1 MENICPKCHTINE
14 NKAKFCKKCGADLK
28 GINVESK
35 QDKHA
40 IVFQKDITN
49 NYLSN
54 TSGQNNEY
62 YEKNFQYSFLSMFM
76 SIIITICFQKFV
88 IASLNYNNFFHRI
101 LIPGGGWNQIII
113 PLTIIFLFFWSI
125 IDLFVKFIRN
135 LFVYKALNNKFIK
148 QLPNIVNQNDK
159 IDFIQKEIKKL
170 AGRLKNNYV
179 FKRIQHLVLH
189 IFTLGDIQR
198 SHEFFKHQIDLDV
211 DNAQSGYTIIRIFIW
226 AMPILGFIGT
236 VIGISSAVGDFSGF
250 LGGDIDQ
257 VDRVKMELSKI
268 TTGLSYAFDT
278 TLLGLLSSLIAMVF
292 TTLVQRKE
300 EASLTSL
307 ETLGL
312 NIIANTNYNIKT
324 PLYDQNNQL
333 LEFSDS
339 INCFSKIIQD
349 STDQLCLIPDKL
361 SSFIKQIDINTN
373 ELKEKIKILLSVF
386 DEFTKISLV
395 VKKLNSEIIII
406 SESLSE
412 MFHRLYSDLDQILKI
427 TNNIKN
433 FEDHIEKIHDNFK
446 KFSTILPEF
455 TDRLINLHERMSEL
469 LQNDENN
476 LFDNIEESVRRM
488 KGIINCISN
497 EESNDSIVYSVTRFQ
512 MLLDEQIKTVS
523 ENITSF
529 NNNMS
534 ISREELSK
542 ELSMIPSDLQTYKLN
557 IKDEST
563 QLSQCIQT
571 LTTNIENISQT
582 SRSFN
587 ESSQKLANDFS
598 QLFTVVKE
606 SERII
611 LNKYSDFDEFSE
623 QLKKSFQNNTVKFI
637 KSLDDFS
644 QKVNELKSTQESTIK
659 AVNSLESFKK
669 LLQSMQITQKDLS
682 KIVKGLS
689 GPLEFR
695 LFPTQQQRIEEQIK
709 LDNNNK

>member
-1 MENICPKCHTINE
+1 MENMCPKCHTINDSR
-14 NKAKFCKKCGADLK
+14 AKFCKKCGADIK
-28 GINVESK
+28 SINVESK
-35 QDKHA
+35 RNKHA

-49 NYLSN
+49 NYLSY
-54 TSGQNNEY
+54 TSGKKNEY
-62 YEKNFQYSFLSMFM
+62 HEKNFQYSFLSMFM

-88 IASLNYNNFFHRI
+88 IASLNCNNFFHRI
-101 LIPGGGWNQIII
+101 LIPVGGWNQIII
-113 PLTIIFLFFWSI
+113 PLTIIFLFFWSM

-135 LFVYKALNNKFIK
+135 LFIYKALNNKFIK
-148 QLPNIVNQNDK
+148 QLPDIVNQNDK

-170 AGRLKNNYV
+170 AGRFKINFV

-198 SHEFFKHQIDLDV
+198 SHEFFKHQIDLDA

-312 NIIANTNYNIKT
+312 NIIANTNYNIKA
-324 PLYDQNNQL
+324 PQYDQNNQL

-361 SSFIKQIDINTN
+361 SSFIKQIDINTK
-373 ELKEKIKILLSVF
+373 ELKEKIKVLLSVF
-386 DEFTKISLV
+386 DEFAKTSLV
-395 VKKLNSEIIII
+395 VIKLSNEIQKI

-412 MFHRLYSDLDQILKI
+412 MYHRLYVDLDQILKI
-427 TNNIKN
+427 TNTLKDS
-433 FEDHIEKIHDNFK
+433 EDHIEKINDNFK
-446 KFSTILPEF
+446 KFSSILPEF
-455 TDRLINLHERMSEL
+455 TDRLINLHVRMSKL

-476 LFDNIEESVRRM
+476 ILGYIEESVRRL
-488 KGIINCISN
+488 KDILNCISN
-497 EESNDSIVYSVTRFQ
+497 EESNDSIIYSVTRFQ
-512 MLLDEQIKTVS
+512 MLLDEQITSVS
-523 ENITSF
+523 DSITSF
-529 NNNMS
+529 NTSMN
-534 ISREELSK
+534 ISREELAK
-542 ELSMIPSDLQTYKLN
+542 ELSMIPYDLQTNQLN
-557 IKDEST
+557 MKDEST

-571 LTTNIENISQT
+571 LTNNIENISQT
-582 SRSFN
+582 SESFN
-587 ESSQKLANDFS
+587 ESSQKLVNEFS
-598 QLFTVVKE
+598 QLFSVVKD
-606 SERII
+606 SEKNII
-611 LNKYSDFDEFSE
+611 NKYSDFDELSE
-623 QLKKSFQNNTVKFI
+623 QFKRTFQDGTIKFV

-669 LLQSMQITQKDLS
+669 LIQSMQITQKDLS
-682 KIVKGLS
+682 QIVKELS

-695 LFPTQQQRIEEQIK
+695 LVPTQQQIIAEQTKI
-709 LDNNNK
+709 NS